1 MTIQEY
7 NRIKTNGGTPLL
19 HGRQNPT
26 LRRFPNTITPMAP
39 IKFGALVYDYQAID
53 VVGPFDLLSNCSK
66 ASLGYV
72 KKHVVVDDVTFDKAP
87 EFEFHHIGDNPDAI
101 PLLSSAYRI
110 QRTVAIEG
118 CSELG
123 CLLIGGPMPEGFA
136 FPDSYVD
143 FIRRHVAAGKTLFT
157 TCTGAYALATTGVL
171 DGKRATANNLE
182 YNQIAAEFPKVQW
195 TRETNF
201 GLEVLIAG
209 AMGLDYEPRDIDGR
223 YTVFPQRCG
232 ESGKQISTTVFP
244 CHA

>member
-1 MTIQEY
+1 
-7 NRIKTNGGTPLL
+7 
-19 HGRQNPT
+19 
-26 LRRFPNTITPMAP
+26 MAP
-39 IKFGALVYDYQAID
+39 IKIGALVYDYQAID

-72 KKHVVVDDVTFDKAP
+72 KKHVVVDDATFDKAP

-110 QRTVAIEG
+110 QRTVAIED
-118 CSELG
+118 CPELD

-171 DGKRATANNLE
+171 DGKRATANNVE
-182 YNQIAAEFPKVQW
+182 YNQIAAEFPKVLW
-195 TRETNF
+195 TRETKWVVDGNIWTGGGAVAGMDMLAHWIKQSF
-201 GLEVLIAG
+201 GLEVLIVG
-209 AMGLDYEPRDIDGR
+209 AMGLDYEPRDIDAVR
-223 YTVFPQRCG
+223 RERDADLDDSVPVPRVSWMCG
-232 ESGKQISTTVFP
+232 LGG
-244 CHA
+244 